1 VLRVPLERP
10 ERQVL
15 LELRALLGPIE
26 RRKLREVLAVLE
38 LPVLQEILPLL
49 GLLELPEA
57 QELQPWQALCLRL
70 RKARESI
77 EPRQSMVCWR
87 MCSQVL

>member
-1 VLRVPLERP
+1 MLRVPLERP

-15 LELRALLGPIE
+15 LEPRALLGPIE

-49 GLLELPEA
+49 ELQELPEA
-57 QELQPWQALCLRL
+57 QELQPWQALCLRPPN
-70 RKARESI
+70 APESI
-77 EPRQSMVCWR
+77 ESQQSMVFWR
-87 MCSQVL
+87 MSSQAL